1 MDRYGSDANDAGSFY
16 GVTSPPKYDLNI
28 TNHEEMP
35 QSPLSPVSIDDEA
48 NETNSGINPEHI
60 DEFTAKFDALIVSDV
75 TALHQNR
82 LCKDP
87 NEILLYDLNI

>member
-1 MDRYGSDANDAGSFY
+1 
-16 GVTSPPKYDLNI
+16 
-28 TNHEEMP
+28 MP
-35 QSPLSPVSIDDEA
+35 QSPLSPISIDDEA

-60 DEFTAKFDALIVSDV
+60 DDFMAKLDVLIVSDV

-87 NEILLYDLNI
+87 N

>member
-1 MDRYGSDANDAGSFY
+1 
-16 GVTSPPKYDLNI
+16 
-28 TNHEEMP
+28 MP

-60 DEFTAKFDALIVSDV
+60 DEFMAKLDVLIVSDV

-87 NEILLYDLNI
+87 NKILLYDLKIWIRDRPEELVSHLQKLCNLNNSPASVNWANL